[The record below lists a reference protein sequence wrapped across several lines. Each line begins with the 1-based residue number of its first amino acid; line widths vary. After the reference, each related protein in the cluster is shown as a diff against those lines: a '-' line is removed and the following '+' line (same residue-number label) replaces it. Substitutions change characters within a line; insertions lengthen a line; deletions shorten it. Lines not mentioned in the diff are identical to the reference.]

1 MLTNRPRGTND
12 FLPGETEKWQYI
24 EERMR
29 AICKSFGFKE
39 IRTPIFEHTELFLRS
54 VGDTSDIV
62 EKEMY
67 SFEDKAFRHLTL
79 RPENTAGVVRAFI
92 ENRLYAEPQPTKLY
106 YIGPMFRYDQ
116 PQAGR
121 YRQFNQFGVEVMGSN
136 DPSVDAEVITLA
148 AELFKSLGL
157 NGLTVKINTVGC
169 KDCRPEHARKLKEYF
184 GAYKDELCPTCQSRL
199 ERNPLRILDC
209 KEEKCRNIAKGAPT
223 TIESACDN
231 CKDHF
236 AKVKEYLDLAGIPYE
251 VDTNLVRGLDYYTQ
265 TAFEIVVNTIGS
277 AQNAVCGGG
286 RYNGLLEQCGGTDM
300 PGIGFAVG
308 MERLLLTM
316 KEQGISLS
324 LEENPSVYIA
334 SLGEKAQD
342 AAFDLALKLRRKGI
356 YVEKD
361 YLNRSLKAQMKGAD
375 RMKVKYVVMIG
386 DDELAKNKLVVRAM
400 ADGSQ
405 EEVAME
411 EIVQYLEGRL

>member
-1 MLTNRPRGTND
+1 M
-12 FLPGETEKWQYI
+12 
-24 EERMR
+24 
-29 AICKSFGFKE
+29 
-39 IRTPIFEHTELFLRS
+39 
-54 VGDTSDIV
+54 
-62 EKEMY
+62 
-67 SFEDKAFRHLTL
+67 
-79 RPENTAGVVRAFI
+79 
-92 ENRLYAEPQPTKLY
+92 
-106 YIGPMFRYDQ
+106 
-116 PQAGR
+116 
-121 YRQFNQFGVEVMGSN
+121 
-136 DPSVDAEVITLA
+136 
-148 AELFKSLGL
+148 
-157 NGLTVKINTVGC
+157 
-169 KDCRPEHARKLKEYF
+169 
-184 GAYKDELCPTCQSRL
+184 
-199 ERNPLRILDC
+199 
-209 KEEKCRNIAKGAPT
+209 
-223 TIESACDN
+223 
-231 CKDHF
+231 
-236 AKVKEYLDLAGIPYE
+236 
-251 VDTNLVRGLDYYTQ
+251 
-265 TAFEIVVNTIGS
+265 VNTIGS

-334 SLGEKAQD
+334 SLGEKAQG